1 MGEDRNGNK
10 MISSGQIQQAT
21 ETLRHAAPNATI
33 ILFGSHARGNAGWD
47 SDVDFLIIE
56 TELKERRRE
65 MARLARTLR
74 PLRIRADVLVFSRRT
89 YDEWSRIPG
98 TVIHAVAR
106 EGKVLHAGE

>member
-1 MGEDRNGNK
+1 
-10 MISSGQIQQAT
+10 MISSVQIEQAA
-21 ETLRHAAPNATI
+21 ETLRHAAPSATI
-33 ILFGSHARGNAGWD
+33 ILFGSHARGDAGRD

-89 YDEWSRIPG
+89 YDEWSQIPG
-98 TVIHAVAR
+98 TVMHAAAK
-106 EGKVLHAGE
+106 EGKVLNAGE